1 MRIEEALE
9 KFIVQLRADGR
20 SEHTIGQYHRH
31 VRLFARWVG
40 EDGLDGEIEGIDHE
54 VLARFLNSDAARV
67 RSDGGRK
74 RETSTNAL
82 RTSLRCFF
90 GYAHA
95 ARWLL
100 ENPARLVRRAR
111 TSPPPPRALSDDE
124 QWRFLAALDE
134 ARTRADRRDRV
145 LFTLLLRC
153 GLRIGSALGLR
164 VEDVDLDAGELAI
177 THAKNDRPMT
187 VLLPRDVGPLLEGWL
202 GELGR
207 DEGWLFP
214 GYGCEQ
220 LCVRSADRRFEEW
233 ARRAELRPGATPH
246 ALRHSFAT
254 RLLRQTGD
262 LALVQ
267 AALHHA
273 SILSTT
279 RYLALDDGRLRAA
292 LGA

>member
-1 MRIEEALE
+1 MLISDALE
-9 KFIVQLRADGR
+9 RFIIQLRADGR
-20 SEHTIGQYHRH
+20 SEHTVAQYRRH
-31 VRLFARWVG
+31 VRLLARWLAEQG
-40 EDGLDGEIEGIDHE
+40 HGGAIEDMSHE
-54 VLARFLNSDAARV
+54 RLAQFLMSDAARV
-67 RSDGGRK
+67 RPDGKRK

-95 ARWLL
+95 AGWLR

-111 TSPPPPRALSDDE
+111 CGTPPPRALSDE
-124 QWRFLAALDE
+124 EHSRLLEALDQ
-134 ARTRADRRDRV
+134 ARTRAERRDRV

-164 VEDVDLDAGELAI
+164 IEDVDLDAGELTI
-177 THAKNDRPMT
+177 TRAKNDRPDR
-187 VLLPRDVGPLLEGWL
+187 VLIPRDVRPLLDEWL
-202 GELGR
+202 DELGR

-214 GYGCEQ
+214 GNGREP
-220 LCVRSADRRFEEW
+220 LCTRSADRRFEEW
-233 ARRAELRPGATPH
+233 ARRAELRAGASPH

-254 RLLRQTGD
+254 GLLGRTGD

-279 RYLALDDGRLRAA
+279 RYLVLDDGRLRAA
-292 LGA
+292 LEA